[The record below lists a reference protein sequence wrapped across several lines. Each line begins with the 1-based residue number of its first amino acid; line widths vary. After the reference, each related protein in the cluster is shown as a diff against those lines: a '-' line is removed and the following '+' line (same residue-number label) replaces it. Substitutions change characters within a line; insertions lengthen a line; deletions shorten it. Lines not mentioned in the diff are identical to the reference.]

1 MTCFFAFFV
10 VIVVSFLILFFSF
23 AWICFIICLGC
34 YLSVL
39 LGFFVYVFVSFY
51 FSLFLFLLFALSF
64 VVFVW
69 VLFVFLVY
77 LLCCM
82 TCHVMLPRQGVRPK
96 HLWWECWIQ
105 VTRLPEN
112 FRPQGKLISVSSPRG
127 PHLSTKTR
135 LHPIACKALFWTPQ
149 TKQPAKQK
157 HSLTHQQKW
166 DDREICSRGMNKVKT

>member
-1 MTCFFAFFV
+1 MC
-10 VIVVSFLILFFSF
+10 
-23 AWICFIICLGC
+23 
-34 YLSVL
+34 
-39 LGFFVYVFVSFY
+39 
-51 FSLFLFLLFALSF
+51 LFLFIFLYSYFYYLPWALWCLYGF
-64 VVFVW
+64 C
-69 VLFVFLVY
+69 LFVLVY

-82 TCHVMLPRQGVRPK
+82 TFHFMLPRQGVRPK

-127 PHLSTKTR
+127 PHLSTKTQ